1 MDKPP
6 PNIVAQSSTII
17 NGWGKPY
24 NPKTASPN
32 NISFMAS
39 LISISIYVSLF
50 YICHIS
56 PSQLLRNP
64 SFWWVI
70 SNTLVLIIAADY
82 GAFSSSAASV
92 QPCHDHHDS
101 YEIMRRTSVRTR
113 FPPANVVPTTAAAPL
128 PPIPPPELV
137 TKEQA
142 GRALARRL
150 VCNEKNVDDDEGMRR
165 SMLRKGGSESARY
178 TCPPR
183 GDNDEVSAALRR
195 SKSERGKRRVMIDES
210 RNVVRRFEKVIVVPT
225 PAEEEEEDSGHRHE
239 EDSDGDDDS
248 SEYAKLSTE
257 ELNKRVEDFIQ
268 RFNTQIRLQNQA
280 CDSGEL
286 IPSLIN

>member
-39 LISISIYVSLF
+39 LISISVYVSLV

-82 GAFSSSAASV
+82 ASV
-92 QPCHDHHDS
+92 QPCHDHDDS

-113 FPPANVVPTTAAAPL
+113 FPPANVAPTAAAAPL

-142 GRALARRL
+142 ATLLAPFPRRTLTRRNSTPEAARALARRL
-150 VCNEKNVDDDEGMRR
+150 VCNEKNVD
-165 SMLRKGGSESARY
+165 
-178 TCPPR
+178 
-183 GDNDEVSAALRR
+183 
-195 SKSERGKRRVMIDES
+195 ES
-210 RNVVRRFEKVIVVPT
+210 RNVVRRFEKIVVTT
-225 PAEEEEEDSGHRHE
+225 PPEEEEEEDSGHRHE
-239 EDSDGDDDS
+239 EDSDGDDD

-280 CDSGEL
+280 CDYGEL
-286 IPSLIN
+286 IPSLINQ